1 MSNWIILLVKFPHG
15 TKYASVSGPA
25 TFTAVLDNELL
36 GKDQE
41 KPPDLMESAIRAGNW
56 NRLISLLMS

>member
-15 TKYASVSGPA
+15 TKYALVSGPA

-41 KPPDLMESAIRAGNW
+41 KTLIRW
-56 NRLISLLMS
+56 NLRLELRTGTD